1 MFEKNVSVK
10 KESVC
15 LRRVSVKMVAE
26 MNMFAQPCIPMF
38 EKDYDH
44 WSMLMENLLRLK
56 EYWNLIEI
64 GITEPTAR
72 IELNV
77 A

>member
-15 LRRVSVKMVAE
+15 LRRVSVKMAAE
-26 MNMFAQPCIPMF
+26 MNMFAQPCIPKF
-38 EKDYDH
+38 KKDYDH

-56 EYWNLIEI
+56 KYWNLLRPASLSLLLEFS
-64 GITEPTAR
+64 
-72 IELNV
+72 
-77 A
+77 

>member
-1 MFEKNVSVK
+1 
-10 KESVC
+10 
-15 LRRVSVKMVAE
+15 
-26 MNMFAQPCIPMF
+26 MFAQPCIPMF
-38 EKDYDH
+38 EKDYDN

-64 GITEPTAR
+64 GITEPISG

-77 A
+77 AY